1 MAKEK
6 EQWKPVHGFEGIY
19 EVSDRGRVKA
29 VKREVHTKDGRRFWR
44 AAQILSQ
51 HKNQAGIHRVSVS
64 INGSMTQLQVPDLV
78 LEAFVRPRDEQGRVS
93 EMARF
98 KDGDRSNN
106 HVSNLEWVPRPGYRG
121 KSTHCKRG
129 HKFIPENLEKW
140 AAQKGVN
147 RCLACARAR
156 QIAHSNGRSGDQG
169 YMTKVAD
176 REYLRILENTNDRDL
191 HA

>member
-1 MAKEK
+1 MTKEK
-6 EQWKPVHGFEGIY
+6 EQWKPVRGFEGIY
-19 EVSDRGRVKA
+19 EVSNRGRVKA

-44 AAQILSQ
+44 SAQILSQ

-64 INGSMTQLQVPDLV
+64 IKGTMTQLQVPDLV
-78 LEAFVRPRDEQGRVS
+78 LEAFVRPRNEEGRVS

-121 KSTHCKRG
+121 KSSHCKRG
-129 HKFIPENLEKW
+129 HKFVPENLENW
-140 AAQKGVN
+140 AAEKGIN

-156 QIAHSNGRSGDQG
+156 QLAHYHGHSGDQT
-169 YMTKVAD
+169 YIAKAAD
-176 REYLRILENTNDRDL
+176 REYLRILEDAKGADL
-191 HA
+191 HE